1 MTAWH
6 NRQEERILGL
16 EQQMSL
22 MSNAIQ
28 GSQQSLVKLQE
39 NFRKLNDMVSWHEM
53 IIPGIQEGV
62 ESSQQKVD
70 SVLAEVNKKM
80 EEFQE

>member
-28 GSQQSLVKLQE
+28 GSQRSLVKLQE